1 MRSPKSAASCVE
13 VSTTAGGSGQPPR
26 RCRFS
31 AISLRPDRGS
41 ARARRPSRAGGRCRR
56 RRRRGRPPDE
66 RLAARSPGLS
76 RRLIAR
82 VLALPPE
89 SPTRRRMLKRA
100 FRTHGGT
107 SHPAAGVYRTPEE
120 RFEGLPDFDF
130 EPNYRNVGDLR
141 LAHLDVGEGPP
152 VLMLHGEPTWSFI
165 WRKLIPPIRDARYR
179 CVAPD
184 HAGFGRSDKPTD
196 PAWQTLERHVELTA
210 SLVEDLDLHDVTLV
224 IHDWGGPI
232 GLSLALAYPDRVAR
246 IVILDT
252 VIDPREVWM
261 NHAWVRIREWI
272 ELTGDLPVAE
282 LMRASCWHELSDDV
296 VAAYEAPFP
305 VAESKAWRGLM
316 ISAPRMDDKG
326 ALALA
331 EAW

>member
-1 MRSPKSAASCVE
+1 M
-13 VSTTAGGSGQPPR
+13 
-26 RCRFS
+26 
-31 AISLRPDRGS
+31 
-41 ARARRPSRAGGRCRR
+41 
-56 RRRRGRPPDE
+56 
-66 RLAARSPGLS
+66 
-76 RRLIAR
+76 
-82 VLALPPE
+82 
-89 SPTRRRMLKRA
+89 
-100 FRTHGGT
+100 
-107 SHPAAGVYRTPEE
+107 AGVYRTPEE
-120 RFEGLPDFDF
+120 RFEGLPDFDT
-130 EPNYRNVGDLR
+130 EPNYRNAGDLR

-165 WRKLIPPIRDARYR
+165 WRKLIPPIRDAGYR

-184 HAGFGRSDKPTD
+184 HAGFGRSDKPSD

-224 IHDWGGPI
+224 MHDWGGPI

-331 EAW
+331 EAWFGALRRDPRPMLMIWAEGDLFLTLASGQRLASRIGRNIDHVLRDSGHALQEDQGPMIGKLIAEWLPAVGPA